1 MALYIDYD
9 NLLDKVRQI
18 AKTAEFGDCIA
29 VFDLDDTLII
39 GDIGEAL
46 FAQLKKEGFDIPLT
60 WKKYW
65 ELIKAG
71 YPGEAY
77 IKMCTCMESIS
88 TSYLK
93 STVNS
98 ILDTDE
104 NFISFYEDNETI
116 NVLVPKPNPMMKTI
130 VDMLMA
136 YNCEVYII
144 SSSHSIAVT
153 IVAGR
158 FFKIEPGHSYGVKNR
173 EEEVGDTTFLTS
185 EILEPIPVRE
195 GKALVY
201 ASRIGS
207 ERPYLVFGDSA
218 NDTWLFNLA
227 RPEGMAVYTG
237 NDRYKFAQIS
247 KNLDN
252 NDNFYCLI

>member
-1 MALYIDYD
+1 MALYINYD
-9 NLLDKVRQI
+9 NLLSKVRQI
-18 AKTAEFGDCIA
+18 AKTAEYGDCIA

-46 FAQLKKEGFDIPLT
+46 FAQLKKEGFDIPFT
-60 WKKYW
+60 WKEYR
-65 ELIKAG
+65 ELINSG
-71 YPGEAY
+71 RPGEAY
-77 IKMCTCMESIS
+77 ISMCSCMEGIS

-104 NFISFYEDNETI
+104 NFISFYEENETI
-116 NVLVPKPNPMMKTI
+116 NVLVPKPSPMMKSI
-130 VDMLMA
+130 ADILRA
-136 YNCEVYII
+136 YNCDLYVI

-158 FFKIEPGHSYGVKNR
+158 YFKIDPSHVFGVKNR
-173 EEEVGDTTFLTS
+173 EEETGDTTFLTS

-201 ASRIGS
+201 FSKIGS

-227 RPEGMAVYTG
+227 KPEGMAVYLG
-237 NDRYKFAQIS
+237 NDRYKFEQIA
-247 KNLDN
+247 KTLDN
-252 NDNFYCLI
+252 SDNFYCLF